1 MIEEEGEEASV
12 IIPAEAAEEEEEE
25 EDGDEEKS
33 FLNFLKGDFD
43 FDLLG
48 GCIDGG
54 GASDDGRGGGWR
66 AVYNERNWK
75 TNVAEKK
82 CLLPFFLA
90 LYSTL
95 SSLTRVGSDPYSM
108 ADPLQE

>member
-1 MIEEEGEEASV
+1 MVIIDEEGEEASV

-25 EDGDEEKS
+25 DEGDEENS

-43 FDLLG
+43 FDLLA

-66 AVYNERNWK
+66 AVQIIGIGKQMLQKR
-75 TNVAEKK
+75 
-82 CLLPFFLA
+82 A
-90 LYSTL
+90 LYL
-95 SSLTRVGSDPYSM
+95 SSLPCIPRSRP
-108 ADPLQE
+108 

>member
-1 MIEEEGEEASV
+1 MWFNLDGSIGSSNVLLPLLLPLVVMIDEEGEEASV
-12 IIPAEAAEEEEEE
+12 IPAEAAEEEEEE
-25 EDGDEEKS
+25 DEGDEEKS

-66 AVYNERNWK
+66 A
-75 TNVAEKK
+75 
-82 CLLPFFLA
+82 L
-90 LYSTL
+90 
-95 SSLTRVGSDPYSM
+95 
-108 ADPLQE
+108 

>member
-1 MIEEEGEEASV
+1 MWFNLDGSIGSSNVLLPLLLPLVVIIDEEGDEASV

-25 EDGDEEKS
+25 DEGDEEKS

-66 AVYNERNWK
+66 A
-75 TNVAEKK
+75 
-82 CLLPFFLA
+82 L
-90 LYSTL
+90 
-95 SSLTRVGSDPYSM
+95 
-108 ADPLQE
+108 

>member
-1 MIEEEGEEASV
+1 MIIDEEGEEASV
-12 IIPAEAAEEEEEE
+12 IPAEAAEEEDEE

-43 FDLLG
+43 FDLLA

-66 AVYNERNWK
+66 AVQYKELENKCCR
-75 TNVAEKK
+75 KK
-82 CLLPFFLA
+82 EIIKKMHFTFLPGPVFHA
-90 LYSTL
+90 L
-95 SSLTRVGSDPYSM
+95 VPDQGWV
-108 ADPLQE
+108 